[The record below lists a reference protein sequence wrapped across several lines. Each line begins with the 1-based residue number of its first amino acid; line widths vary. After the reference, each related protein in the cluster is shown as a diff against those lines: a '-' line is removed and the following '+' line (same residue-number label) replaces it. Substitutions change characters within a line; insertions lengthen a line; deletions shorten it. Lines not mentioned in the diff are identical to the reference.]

1 MSPAPHPAFFGW
13 RVCAAAVLTQAVAIG
28 FTLGSVGVFAA
39 PLAQELGATATE
51 FNLGVSVFSLI
62 MNLSMPLIGHQ
73 LDRGRIR
80 GVMTAGA
87 ALLALSLIAMSQ
99 ARALWQVGLCF
110 GVGCAIGMAMLGPMS
125 SSTAMANWFSRLRG
139 RALGLANMGGP
150 AGPIV
155 IAPAAAFAIG
165 EFGWRPT
172 VLGFAAL
179 TFAIGVPSV
188 RLGMLDRP
196 SDVGQF
202 PDGEAPGEGGEAATA
217 AVAAPALASPA
228 AAAPAEAA
236 RVGGARDAA
245 AALAD
250 APVPP
255 WTGEQL
261 ARCRAFWF
269 LALGVA
275 AIAATGIVMSANSM
289 PYMQKLGVSGEAA
302 SLVVTVQSVGA
313 VAGPLIFGSLAD
325 RIHPRRIFVG
335 LVAALCAA
343 LAGLVVEPGYGIA
356 LALFAVVGVVAGSMM
371 AVYGALIGR
380 LFGVAAF
387 GQVMG
392 LAALVGVPALFVMP
406 IAFGAA
412 FDATGDYARGLI
424 LLIGMLAIACLLF
437 FLLPRGT
444 VRRPA

>member
-39 PLAQELGATATE
+39 PLAQELGATATQ

-62 MNLSMPLIGHQ
+62 MNLSMPLIGRQ

-80 GVMTAGA
+80 TVMTAGA
-87 ALLALSLIAMSQ
+87 VLLAGSFVAMAQ

-110 GVGCAIGMAMLGPMS
+110 GVGCAIGMAMLGPMA

-139 RALGLANMGGP
+139 RALGIANMGGP

-155 IAPAAAFAIG
+155 IAPAAALAIG

-179 TFAIGVPSV
+179 SLAIGVPSV

-202 PDGEAPGEGGEAATA
+202 PDGESPAGAG
-217 AVAAPALASPA
+217 AVATTEIAGAVVARGGDLHADPSPA
-228 AAAPAEAA
+228 F
-236 RVGGARDAA
+236 
-245 AALAD
+245 
-250 APVPP
+250 VPP
-255 WTGEQL
+255 PASAASDLVVWTGAQL
-261 ARCRAFWF
+261 ARAREFWL

-289 PYMQKLGVSGEAA
+289 PYMQRLGASAEAA
-302 SLVVTVQSVGA
+302 SLVVIVQSIGA
-313 VAGPLIFGSLAD
+313 VAGPVVFGALAD
-325 RIHPRRIFVG
+325 RIHPRLLFVG

-343 LAGLVVEPGYGIA
+343 LAGLVAEPAYAVA
-356 LALFAVVGVVAGSMM
+356 LALFFVVGVVGGSMM

-392 LAALVGVPALFVMP
+392 LAALIGVPTLFVMP
-406 IAFGAA
+406 IVFGAA
-412 FDATGDYARGLI
+412 FDATGDYARGLG
-424 LLIGMLAIACLLF
+424 LLIGMLAVACLLF
-437 FLLPRGT
+437 FLLPRGAA
-444 VRRPA
+444 RRPA

>member
-39 PLAQELGATATE
+39 PLARDLGATATQ
-51 FNLGVSVFSLI
+51 FNLGVSVFSLV
-62 MNLSMPLIGHQ
+62 MNLSMPLIGRQ

-80 GVMTAGA
+80 GVMTGGA
-87 ALLALSLIAMSQ
+87 ILLALSLGAMSQ
-99 ARALWQVGLCF
+99 ARSLWQVGFCF
-110 GVGCAIGMAMLGPMS
+110 GVGCAVGMAMLGPMS
-125 SSTAMANWFSRLRG
+125 SSTAMANWFDRLRG
-139 RALGLANMGGP
+139 RALGIANMGAP
-150 AGPIV
+150 AGPVV
-155 IAPAAAFAIG
+155 IAPAAAFVIG
-165 EFGWRPT
+165 EYGWRPT

-179 TFAIGVPSV
+179 TLAIGVPSV

-196 SDVGQF
+196 GDVGQF
-202 PDGEAPGEGGEAATA
+202 PDGEAPGGEAPRGDAPA
-217 AVAAPALASPA
+217 SPVPLAAPAPA
-228 AAAPAEAA
+228 W
-236 RVGGARDAA
+236 R
-245 AALAD
+245 
-250 APVPP
+250 
-255 WTGEQL
+255 GEQL
-261 ARCRAFWF
+261 ARSPAFWF

-289 PYMQKLGVSGEAA
+289 PYMQKLGASAEAA
-302 SLVVTVQSVGA
+302 SLVVIVQSIGA
-313 VAGPLIFGSLAD
+313 VTGPLVFGALAD
-325 RIHPRRIFVG
+325 RIHPRLLFMG
-335 LVAALCAA
+335 LVATLCLA
-343 LAGLVVEPGYGIA
+343 LAGLVVEPGYGVA
-356 LALFAVVGVVAGSMM
+356 LALFTVVGVVGGSMM

-412 FDATGDYARGLI
+412 FDATGDYARGLG

-437 FLLPRGT
+437 FLLPRGAA
-444 VRRPA
+444 RRPA